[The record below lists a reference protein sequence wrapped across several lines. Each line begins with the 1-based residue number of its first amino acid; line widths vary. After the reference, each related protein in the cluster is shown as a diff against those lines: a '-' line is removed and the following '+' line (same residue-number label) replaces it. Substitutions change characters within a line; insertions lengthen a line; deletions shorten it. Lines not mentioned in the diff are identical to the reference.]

1 MAFLLSLQ
9 QKGIQSEKEAE
20 KKTQQNKMDSIFTI
34 IKLFSYIFYAN
45 VRIVFFFF
53 KKTYFFAYDAISLGI
68 NNQKFINNI

>member
-1 MAFLLSLQ
+1 
-9 QKGIQSEKEAE
+9 
-20 KKTQQNKMDSIFTI
+20 MDSIFTI